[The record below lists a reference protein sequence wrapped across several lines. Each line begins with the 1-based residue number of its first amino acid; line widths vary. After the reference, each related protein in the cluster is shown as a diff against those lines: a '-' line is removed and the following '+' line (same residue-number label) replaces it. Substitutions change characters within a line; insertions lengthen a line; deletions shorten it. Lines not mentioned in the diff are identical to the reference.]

1 MRFLSVYK
9 NYFIKIKNLKDN
21 SFIKAIQKSIICN
34 ACNGKGEIITKEL
47 SKKNKLSSSL
57 CPSCR
62 GVGIISYT
70 YF

>member
-9 NYFIKIKNLKDN
+9 NYSIKIKNLKDN

-34 ACNGKGEIITKEL
+34 ACNGKGEIIIKEL
-47 SKKNKLSSSL
+47 SKENKSTSSL

-62 GVGIISYT
+62 GIGIISYT